1 MFTSCNNELY
11 SADNLPG
18 GYLSDVP
25 DGHIVR
31 SRRTAAVIGF
41 DIPVGQQN
49 VFPFQNQIHQ
59 RGEFFSIPASGI
71 QIVK

>member
-11 SADNLPG
+11 SADNLLS

-49 VFPFQNQIHQ
+49 VFPF
-59 RGEFFSIPASGI
+59 
-71 QIVK
+71 